1 VAAGTLRGGSAGAR
15 DGRCAITPPY
25 LAAAPLILALL
36 TIRMTRSLYNHHVT
50 PKGRIRWLTRAL
62 RNGRFRRYLAIDA
75 PRGEG
80 FKFRPKRT
88 SGMGSKRQNW
98 TTSGYISS
106 A

>member
-62 RNGRFRRYLAIDA
+62 RNGRFRRRADLN
-75 PRGEG
+75 GLMLN
-80 FKFRPKRT
+80 FRKVPIPLK
-88 SGMGSKRQNW
+88 K
-98 TTSGYISS
+98 
-106 A
+106 